1 VALIGQ
7 QRLEQVTYFRFVQ
20 RADVA
25 AQRQRVAVGDR
36 GADMGEEGG
45 ADDAVVVI
53 DRGCFRRVGGRAG
66 GVLLGRQ
73 IARFVQ
79 DRLPCRF
86 SFACS
91 GSGH

>member
-45 ADDAVVVI
+45 ADDVVSGAWAAVPAA
-53 DRGCFRRVGGRAG
+53 CSSGGRSRGSSKIASRAG
-66 GVLLGRQ
+66 SVLRVPDQ
-73 IARFVQ
+73 ATN
-79 DRLPCRF
+79 PT
-86 SFACS
+86 
-91 GSGH
+91 